1 LGGEQEQVVEII
13 RSIREN
19 RYKRIFANLPNAG
32 QVLNLPLGAVLETP
46 AIADTN
52 GIRAIVQ
59 APLPTAAAGV
69 LATRFAWVDMVVEAA
84 LEHSRTKFV
93 DALILDGGVKSPDMA
108 AALADELLEAQQT
121 YLPQIIG

>member
-1 LGGEQEQVVEII
+1 
-13 RSIREN
+13 
-19 RYKRIFANLPNAG
+19 
-32 QVLNLPLGAVLETP
+32 
-46 AIADTN
+46 
-52 GIRAIVQ
+52 
-59 APLPTAAAGV
+59 
-69 LATRFAWVDMVVEAA
+69 MVVEAA